1 MLISHREKGREIST
15 PVLGNLSNG
24 QTRHVMNSAGAEL
37 RSRARRSP
45 TSAHIR
51 AQWPPR
57 VWCLL
62 IHLPLCSNE
71 MLNNVPLLSYSLAFL
86 VPRLRQWSTGLFS
99 NQPGHYPMKYWG
111 HQSHA
116 CRFSI
121 AIFMSVSISKCL
133 SATRVTWLEADTP
146 LPLVILHC
154 PHNNGLYLASG
165 EAGIPVS
172 RRRCIEMDL

>member
-86 VPRLRQWSTGLFS
+86 VILQINQAITQWNWPSLS
-99 NQPGHYPMKYWG
+99 SLYWG
-111 HQSHA
+111 HQGHA

>member
-37 RSRARRSP
+37 RSRA
-45 TSAHIR
+45 HIC

-86 VPRLRQWSTGLFS
+86 VILQINQAITQWNWPSLS
-99 NQPGHYPMKYWG
+99 SLYWG
-111 HQSHA
+111 HQGHA